1 MLIEMMDKRF
11 ESLIREMNARF
22 EAVDK
27 RFEAVDKRFGD
38 LRVIMLWL
46 AGLTTTSLL
55 AIIGM
60 FIKLLFFSS

>member
-1 MLIEMMDKRF
+1 M
-11 ESLIREMNARF
+11 MNA
-22 EAVDK
+22 

-38 LRVIMLWL
+38 LRVIMLWF

-60 FIKLLFFSS
+60 FIKLFFIVL